1 MIFIMVANDGLA
13 VRKVGMAEKTGLQ
26 TEWSM
31 LVKYKGI
38 EQVNEEKEG
47 NLISFLHWRNDETF
61 VSNIQFIIILV
72 MKELDKQ
79 KTQQKKIL
87 TCRE

>member
-13 VRKVGMAEKTGLQ
+13 VRKVGMVEKTGLQ

-72 MKELDKQ
+72 RKELDKQ